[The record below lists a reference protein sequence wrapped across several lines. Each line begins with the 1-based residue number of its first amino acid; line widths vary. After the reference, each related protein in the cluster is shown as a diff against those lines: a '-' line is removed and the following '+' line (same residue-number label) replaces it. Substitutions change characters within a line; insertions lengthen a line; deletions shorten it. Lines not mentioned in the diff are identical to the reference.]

1 MTTLEELEAAYRRS
15 AQAYEVARAH
25 VDKANE
31 RRWEANDDYAKARY
45 RLEAL
50 KELHRGKYRERTV
63 LKRRERFLS
72 LMEKFDLPYRQAI
85 LIDQQYHPEAWHIEG
100 EQA

>member
-1 MTTLEELEAAYRRS
+1 MSTLEELEAAYQR
-15 AQAYEVARAH
+15 AALAYEVTRAH

-31 RRWEANDDYAKARY
+31 RRWLASEDYAEARY
-45 RLEAL
+45 RLEAF
-50 KELHRGKYRERTV
+50 KEQQRGKYRERTV

-100 EQA
+100 EQ